1 MDAERDP
8 GSGTPSAAKGKRR
21 SLPPVLS
28 KAPPVAMVIF
38 GASGDLTGRKIL
50 PALARLADRGVLD
63 DGFTV
68 IGVARTEWSDDEF
81 RAHVTE
87 STPDG
92 GPKWRALTERFKY
105 VTGEYDH
112 PDTFDQLKTHLDEAD
127 QVDGTDGN
135 RLYYLAT
142 IPSVFGLVARALAKH
157 GCSGPGDGGTFARVV
172 VEKPFGHDLASAL
185 DLNDQMHAAFDE
197 SQIYRIDHY
206 MGKETVQ
213 NVLALRFANAIFEPI
228 WNRRYIEQVQVT
240 VAESLGVEHRGGFYE
255 TAGALRDIVQ
265 NHVMQ
270 VLALTLMESPTST
283 DADRIRDEKV
293 KLLQAIDIPTPD
305 EAVDKSVRG
314 QYTAGTIDGE
324 PVVGYREEEDVAP
337 DSQTETFLALRL
349 RVENWRW
356 AGVPIYVRTGK
367 RLPARV
373 TEVALTFRQVP
384 FLLFDH
390 RSSRD
395 LRPNTLIL
403 RIQPDEGISLEF
415 GAKVP
420 GEKFHLRSVA
430 MDFSYAEAFAGAD
443 AADGYERLI
452 HDAMVGDA
460 TLFIRSDEVEQAW
473 RIVDPYLEAWSEP
486 GGGLHFYE
494 AGTWGPHMA
503 DLLVERSGDEWR
515 NPVVDLELSGGR
527 QAAPRPVTPWA
538 TVSASGRHERHRRPG
553 RVGARVPSPT
563 WWPTDLATA
572 APAGYTLFLSG
583 GGTATECYRALAAR
597 PGCRGTGSTS
607 TWATSAACR
616 PTTPTPTTAWS
627 PRSCSTPSGRC
638 TPTTRC
644 TPAANR
650 PRPPPPTSDW
660 SKSSAD
666 LDLVHLGLGPDGHT
680 ASLFPGSDAA
690 GRHRR
695 RPPGR
700 GQHRPERASTRTSGI
715 TLTFAGIARARQRGR
730 HRGGRL
736 EARRA
741 GPHRGG

>member
-1 MDAERDP
+1 M
-8 GSGTPSAAKGKRR
+8 
-21 SLPPVLS
+21 
-28 KAPPVAMVIF
+28 
-38 GASGDLTGRKIL
+38 
-50 PALARLADRGVLD
+50 
-63 DGFTV
+63 
-68 IGVARTEWSDDEF
+68 
-81 RAHVTE
+81 
-87 STPDG
+87 
-92 GPKWRALTERFKY
+92 
-105 VTGEYDH
+105 
-112 PDTFDQLKTHLDEAD
+112 LKTHLDEAD

-142 IPSVFGLVARALAKH
+142 IPSVFGLVAGALAKH
-157 GCSGPGDGGTFARVV
+157 GCTGRATTAPSPGWWWRSRSVGTST
-172 VEKPFGHDLASAL
+172 SAL

-337 DSQTETFLALRL
+337 DSQTETYLALRL

-390 RSSRD
+390 RASRD

-430 MDFSYAEAFAGAD
+430 MDFSYAEAFAGAE

-473 RIVDPYLEAWSEP
+473 RIVDPYLQAWSEP
-486 GGGLHFYE
+486 GRSLHLYA

-515 NPVVDLELSGGR
+515 NPVIDLELSGGR
-527 QAAPRPVTPWA
+527 QT
-538 TVSASGRHERHRRPG
+538 H
-553 RVGARVPSPT
+553 
-563 WWPTDLATA
+563 
-572 APAGYTLFLSG
+572 
-583 GGTATECYRALAAR
+583 
-597 PGCRGTGSTS
+597 
-607 TWATSAACR
+607 
-616 PTTPTPTTAWS
+616 
-627 PRSCSTPSGRC
+627 
-638 TPTTRC
+638 
-644 TPAANR
+644 
-650 PRPPPPTSDW
+650 
-660 SKSSAD
+660 
-666 LDLVHLGLGPDGHT
+666 LD
-680 ASLFPGSDAA
+680 
-690 GRHRR
+690 
-695 RPPGR
+695 
-700 GQHRPERASTRTSGI
+700 Q
-715 TLTFAGIARARQRGR
+715 
-730 HRGGRL
+730 
-736 EARRA
+736 
-741 GPHRGG
+741 

>member
-1 MDAERDP
+1 MSADP
-8 GSGTPSAAKGKRR
+8 TADTPAVTDPPPAAPAAPAAKQN

-38 GASGDLTGRKIL
+38 GASGDLTARKIL

-68 IGVARTEWSDDEF
+68 VGVARTEWSDEDF
-81 RAHVTE
+81 RSHVAE

-92 GPKWRALTERFKY
+92 GPKWKALRERFKY

-112 PDTFDQLKTHLDEAD
+112 PDTFDQLKAHLDEAD
-127 QVDGTDGN
+127 RLDGTAGN

-142 IPSVFGLVARALAKH
+142 IPSVFGLVAQALAKH
-157 GCSGPGDGGTFARVV
+157 GCSGPGEGGSFARVV
-172 VEKPFGHDLASAL
+172 VEKPFGRDLASAL
-185 DLNDQMHAAFDE
+185 ELNDQMHRAFDE

-228 WNRRYIEQVQVT
+228 WNRRYVEQVQVT
-240 VAESLGVEHRGGFYE
+240 VSESLGVEHRGGFYE

-270 VLALTLMESPTST
+270 VLSLTLMESPTST

-314 QYTAGTIDGE
+314 QYLAGTIDGE
-324 PVVGYREEEDVAP
+324 PVVGYREEEDVSP
-337 DSQTETFLALRL
+337 TSQIETYLALRL

-420 GEKFHLRSVA
+420 GEKFHIRSVA
-430 MDFSYAEAFAGAD
+430 MDFSYDEAFSGTE

-473 RIVDPYLEAWSEP
+473 RIVDPYLEAWSDP
-486 GGGLHFYE
+486 GGALHFYP

-515 NPVVDLELSGGR
+515 NPVVDLEMSGGR
-527 QAAPRPVTPWA
+527 QT
-538 TVSASGRHERHRRPG
+538 H
-553 RVGARVPSPT
+553 
-563 WWPTDLATA
+563 
-572 APAGYTLFLSG
+572 
-583 GGTATECYRALAAR
+583 
-597 PGCRGTGSTS
+597 
-607 TWATSAACR
+607 
-616 PTTPTPTTAWS
+616 
-627 PRSCSTPSGRC
+627 
-638 TPTTRC
+638 
-644 TPAANR
+644 
-650 PRPPPPTSDW
+650 
-660 SKSSAD
+660 
-666 LDLVHLGLGPDGHT
+666 LD
-680 ASLFPGSDAA
+680 
-690 GRHRR
+690 
-695 RPPGR
+695 
-700 GQHRPERASTRTSGI
+700 Q
-715 TLTFAGIARARQRGR
+715 
-730 HRGGRL
+730 
-736 EARRA
+736 
-741 GPHRGG
+741 

>member
-1 MDAERDP
+1 MSHDPESIAASIDAQRDP
-8 GSGTPSAAKGKRR
+8 GSGTSSAAVGAKR

-68 IGVARTEWSDDEF
+68 IGVARTAWSNEEF
-81 RAHVTE
+81 RTHVTE

-105 VTGEYDH
+105 ITGEYDH
-112 PDTFDQLKTHLDEAD
+112 PNTFDMLKTHLDEAD
-127 QVDGTDGN
+127 KVDGTDGN

-142 IPSVFGLVARALAKH
+142 IPSVFGLVAGALAKH
-157 GCSGPGDGGTFARVV
+157 GCSGPGENGTFARVV
-172 VEKPFGHDLASAL
+172 VEKPFGRDLQSAL
-185 DLNDQMHAAFDE
+185 DLNDQMHTAFDE
-197 SQIYRIDHY
+197 KQIYRSDHY

-324 PVVGYREEEDVAP
+324 PVVGYRQEEDVAP
-337 DSQTETFLALRL
+337 DSQTETYLALRL

-390 RSSRD
+390 RASRD

-486 GGGLHFYE
+486 GASLHFYE
-494 AGTWGPHMA
+494 AGSWGPHMA

-527 QAAPRPVTPWA
+527 QT
-538 TVSASGRHERHRRPG
+538 
-553 RVGARVPSPT
+553 
-563 WWPTDLATA
+563 
-572 APAGYTLFLSG
+572 
-583 GGTATECYRALAAR
+583 
-597 PGCRGTGSTS
+597 
-607 TWATSAACR
+607 
-616 PTTPTPTTAWS
+616 
-627 PRSCSTPSGRC
+627 
-638 TPTTRC
+638 
-644 TPAANR
+644 
-650 PRPPPPTSDW
+650 
-660 SKSSAD
+660 
-666 LDLVHLGLGPDGHT
+666 HLE
-680 ASLFPGSDAA
+680 
-690 GRHRR
+690 
-695 RPPGR
+695 
-700 GQHRPERASTRTSGI
+700 Q
-715 TLTFAGIARARQRGR
+715 
-730 HRGGRL
+730 
-736 EARRA
+736 
-741 GPHRGG
+741 

>member
-1 MDAERDP
+1 MSTDRSTDGP
-8 GSGTPSAAKGKRR
+8 GRAR

-28 KAPPVAMVIF
+28 KAPAAAMVIF
-38 GASGDLTGRKIL
+38 GASGDLTARKIL

-68 IGVARTEWSDDEF
+68 IGVARTEWSDEGF
-81 RAHVTE
+81 RAQVTKA
-87 STPDG
+87 TPDG
-92 GPKWRALTERFKY
+92 GPKWRALVERFKY

-112 PDTFDQLKTHLDEAD
+112 PDTFAQLKDHLDEAD
-127 QVDGTDGN
+127 RVDGTAGN

-142 IPSVFGLVARALAKH
+142 IPSVFGLVAQALADH
-157 GCSGPGDGGTFARVV
+157 ACTRPPDGGSFVRVV
-172 VEKPFGHDLASAL
+172 VEKPYGRDLGSAL
-185 DLNDQMHAAFDE
+185 ALDEQMHAAFEE

-228 WNRRYIEQVQVT
+228 WNHRYVEQVQVT

-283 DADRIRDEKV
+283 EADRIRDEKV
-293 KLLQAIDIPTPD
+293 KLLQAIDIPSPD

-314 QYTAGTIDGE
+314 QYTVGTIDGE
-324 PVVGYREEEDVAP
+324 SVIGYRQEPDVSP
-337 DSQTETFLALRL
+337 ESQTETYLALRL

-373 TEVALTFRQVP
+373 TEVALTFRRVP

-390 RSSRD
+390 RTSRD

-420 GEKFHLRSVA
+420 GEKFHIRSVA
-430 MDFSYAEAFAGAD
+430 MDFSYAEAFAGAE

-452 HDAMVGDA
+452 HDALVGDA

-473 RIVDPYLEAWSEP
+473 RIVDPYLQAWSEP
-486 GGGLHFYE
+486 GGALHTYA

-515 NPVVDLELSGGR
+515 NPEIDLELTGGR
-527 QAAPRPVTPWA
+527 VTELP
-538 TVSASGRHERHRRPG
+538 
-553 RVGARVPSPT
+553 
-563 WWPTDLATA
+563 
-572 APAGYTLFLSG
+572 
-583 GGTATECYRALAAR
+583 
-597 PGCRGTGSTS
+597 
-607 TWATSAACR
+607 
-616 PTTPTPTTAWS
+616 
-627 PRSCSTPSGRC
+627 
-638 TPTTRC
+638 
-644 TPAANR
+644 
-650 PRPPPPTSDW
+650 
-660 SKSSAD
+660 
-666 LDLVHLGLGPDGHT
+666 
-680 ASLFPGSDAA
+680 
-690 GRHRR
+690 
-695 RPPGR
+695 
-700 GQHRPERASTRTSGI
+700 Q
-715 TLTFAGIARARQRGR
+715 
-730 HRGGRL
+730 
-736 EARRA
+736 
-741 GPHRGG
+741 

>member
-1 MDAERDP
+1 MSTDRSQHAPKHRTGHQGVVAD
-8 GSGTPSAAKGKRR
+8 GTSRTPTAARGEGEGEGEGR

-28 KAPPVAMVIF
+28 NAPPVAMVIF
-38 GASGDLTGRKIL
+38 GASGDLTTRKIL

-63 DGFTV
+63 DGFTI
-68 IGVARTEWSDDEF
+68 IGVARTPWTDEEF
-81 RAHVTE
+81 RTQVARA
-87 STPDG
+87 TPEA
-92 GPKWRALTERFKY
+92 GPKWKALTERFRY
-105 VTGEYDH
+105 IAGEYDH
-112 PDTFDQLKTHLDEAD
+112 PDTFDQLNGHLDEAD
-127 QVDGTDGN
+127 RIDGTDGN

-142 IPSVFGLVARALAKH
+142 IPAVFGMVAKALATH
-157 GCSGPGDGGTFARVV
+157 GCTGPGKGGSFARVV
-172 VEKPFGHDLASAL
+172 VEKPFGRDLDSAL
-185 DLNDQMHAAFDE
+185 ALNEEMHAAIDE
-197 SQIYRIDHY
+197 RQIYRIDHY

-213 NVLALRFANAIFEPI
+213 NVLALRFANAVFEPI

-293 KLLQAIDIPTPD
+293 KLLQAIYIPTPD

-314 QYTAGTIDGE
+314 QYTAGSIDE
-324 PVVGYREEEDVAP
+324 QAVVGYRQEDDVAH
-337 DSQTETFLALRL
+337 DSQTETYLALRL

-384 FLLFDH
+384 FLLFDR

-395 LRPNTLIL
+395 LRPNTLVL

-420 GEKFHLRSVA
+420 GEKFHIRSVA
-430 MDFSYAEAFAGAD
+430 MDFSYADAFAGTE

-486 GGGLHFYE
+486 GGALHPYP

-515 NPVVDLELSGGR
+515 NPVIDLEMSGGR
-527 QAAPRPVTPWA
+527 L
-538 TVSASGRHERHRRPG
+538 
-553 RVGARVPSPT
+553 
-563 WWPTDLATA
+563 TDL
-572 APAGYTLFLSG
+572 P
-583 GGTATECYRALAAR
+583 
-597 PGCRGTGSTS
+597 
-607 TWATSAACR
+607 
-616 PTTPTPTTAWS
+616 
-627 PRSCSTPSGRC
+627 
-638 TPTTRC
+638 
-644 TPAANR
+644 
-650 PRPPPPTSDW
+650 
-660 SKSSAD
+660 
-666 LDLVHLGLGPDGHT
+666 
-680 ASLFPGSDAA
+680 
-690 GRHRR
+690 
-695 RPPGR
+695 
-700 GQHRPERASTRTSGI
+700 Q
-715 TLTFAGIARARQRGR
+715 
-730 HRGGRL
+730 
-736 EARRA
+736 
-741 GPHRGG
+741 

>member
-1 MDAERDP
+1 VTTSAESTAAAMDAERDP
-8 GSGTPSAAKGKRR
+8 GSDTTSAADGEKRT
-21 SLPPVLS
+21 LPPVLS

-68 IGVARTEWSDDEF
+68 VGVARTEWSDEEF
-81 RAHVTE
+81 RTHVAE
-87 STPDG
+87 STPDA

-127 QVDGTDGN
+127 NIDGTDGN

-142 IPSVFGLVARALAKH
+142 IPSVFGLVAQALAIH
-157 GCSGPGDGGTFARVV
+157 GCSGPGKGGTFARVV
-172 VEKPFGHDLASAL
+172 VEKPFGRDLDSAL
-185 DLNDQMHAAFDE
+185 ELNKQMQTAFE
-197 SQIYRIDHY
+197 ETQIYRIDHY

-283 DADRIRDEKV
+283 DADRVRDEKV
-293 KLLQAIDIPTPD
+293 KLLRAIYVPTPD

-314 QYTAGTIDGE
+314 QYSAGTIDGVDV
-324 PVVGYREEEDVAP
+324 PGYRQEDDVAP
-337 DSQTETFLALRL
+337 DSQTETYLALRL
-349 RVENWRW
+349 RVDNWRW

-384 FLLFDH
+384 YLLFDH
-390 RSSRD
+390 RTSRD

-403 RIQPDEGISLEF
+403 RIQPEEGISLEF

-420 GEKFHLRSVA
+420 GEKFHIRSVA
-430 MDFSYAEAFAGAD
+430 MDFSYDEAFAGSD
-443 AADGYERLI
+443 TADGYERLI

-473 RIVDPYLEAWSEP
+473 RIVDPYLQAWSEP
-486 GGGLHFYE
+486 GGALHLYP

-515 NPVVDLELSGGR
+515 NPVVDLEMSGGR
-527 QAAPRPVTPWA
+527 QP
-538 TVSASGRHERHRRPG
+538 
-553 RVGARVPSPT
+553 
-563 WWPTDLATA
+563 
-572 APAGYTLFLSG
+572 
-583 GGTATECYRALAAR
+583 
-597 PGCRGTGSTS
+597 
-607 TWATSAACR
+607 
-616 PTTPTPTTAWS
+616 
-627 PRSCSTPSGRC
+627 
-638 TPTTRC
+638 
-644 TPAANR
+644 
-650 PRPPPPTSDW
+650 
-660 SKSSAD
+660 
-666 LDLVHLGLGPDGHT
+666 HLE
-680 ASLFPGSDAA
+680 
-690 GRHRR
+690 
-695 RPPGR
+695 
-700 GQHRPERASTRTSGI
+700 Q
-715 TLTFAGIARARQRGR
+715 
-730 HRGGRL
+730 
-736 EARRA
+736 
-741 GPHRGG
+741 

>member
-1 MDAERDP
+1 MSTDPISIAAAMDAERDP
-8 GSGTPSAAKGKRR
+8 GSDTSSAAEGHQR

-68 IGVARTEWSDDEF
+68 IGVARTAWTDQEF
-81 RAHVTE
+81 RDHVAE
-87 STPDG
+87 STPEA
-92 GPKWRALTERFKY
+92 GPKWKALTERFKY

-112 PDTFDQLKTHLDEAD
+112 PDTFDQLKAHLDEAD
-127 QVDGTDGN
+127 HVDGTDGN

-142 IPSVFGLVARALAKH
+142 IPSVFGLVANALATH
-157 GCSGPGDGGTFARVV
+157 GCSGPGEGGTFARVV
-172 VEKPFGHDLASAL
+172 VEKPFGRDLSSAL
-185 DLNDQMHAAFDE
+185 ALNDQMHKAFE
-197 SQIYRIDHY
+197 EPQIYRIDHY

-324 PVVGYREEEDVAP
+324 PVVGYREEDDVAP

-356 AGVPIYVRTGK
+356 AGVPLYVRTGK

-430 MDFSYAEAFAGAD
+430 MDFSYDEAFAGAE

-486 GGGLHFYE
+486 GGALHFYP

-515 NPVVDLELSGGR
+515 NPVLDLQL
-527 QAAPRPVTPWA
+527 
-538 TVSASGRHERHRRPG
+538 H
-553 RVGARVPSPT
+553 
-563 WWPTDLATA
+563 
-572 APAGYTLFLSG
+572 G
-583 GGTATECYRALAAR
+583 GGQ
-597 PGCRGTGSTS
+597 PH
-607 TWATSAACR
+607 
-616 PTTPTPTTAWS
+616 
-627 PRSCSTPSGRC
+627 
-638 TPTTRC
+638 
-644 TPAANR
+644 
-650 PRPPPPTSDW
+650 
-660 SKSSAD
+660 
-666 LDLVHLGLGPDGHT
+666 LD
-680 ASLFPGSDAA
+680 
-690 GRHRR
+690 
-695 RPPGR
+695 
-700 GQHRPERASTRTSGI
+700 E
-715 TLTFAGIARARQRGR
+715 
-730 HRGGRL
+730 
-736 EARRA
+736 
-741 GPHRGG
+741 

>member
-1 MDAERDP
+1 MSQNPESIAAAIDAERDP
-8 GSGTPSAAKGKRR
+8 GSGTPSAAQGAER

-68 IGVARTEWSDDEF
+68 IGVARTEWSNEDF
-81 RAHVTE
+81 RDHVTE

-105 VTGEYDH
+105 ITGEYDH
-112 PDTFDQLKTHLDEAD
+112 PNTFDMLKTHLDEAD
-127 QVDGTDGN
+127 KVDGTDGN

-142 IPSVFGLVARALAKH
+142 IPSVFGLVAGALAKH
-157 GCSGPGDGGTFARVV
+157 GCAGPGEHGSFARVV
-172 VEKPFGHDLASAL
+172 VEKPFGRDLKSAL

-314 QYTAGTIDGE
+314 QYAAGTIDGQ

-337 DSQTETFLALRL
+337 DSQTETYLALRL

-390 RSSRD
+390 RASRD

-430 MDFSYAEAFAGAD
+430 MDFSYAEAFAGAE

-473 RIVDPYLEAWSEP
+473 RIVDPYLQAWSEP
-486 GGGLHFYE
+486 GASLHLYP

-527 QAAPRPVTPWA
+527 QT
-538 TVSASGRHERHRRPG
+538 
-553 RVGARVPSPT
+553 
-563 WWPTDLATA
+563 
-572 APAGYTLFLSG
+572 
-583 GGTATECYRALAAR
+583 
-597 PGCRGTGSTS
+597 
-607 TWATSAACR
+607 
-616 PTTPTPTTAWS
+616 
-627 PRSCSTPSGRC
+627 
-638 TPTTRC
+638 
-644 TPAANR
+644 
-650 PRPPPPTSDW
+650 
-660 SKSSAD
+660 
-666 LDLVHLGLGPDGHT
+666 HLE
-680 ASLFPGSDAA
+680 
-690 GRHRR
+690 
-695 RPPGR
+695 
-700 GQHRPERASTRTSGI
+700 Q
-715 TLTFAGIARARQRGR
+715 
-730 HRGGRL
+730 
-736 EARRA
+736 
-741 GPHRGG
+741 